1 METLK
6 EKEIKIYA
14 RANEFLQ
21 VQDIDDLAKLIQVP
35 TKTLLELIEKL
46 DESYHAFKIPK
57 KRGGY
62 REIDSPN
69 SSLKLIQKRINYLL
83 SVIYYGMKPVCVHGF
98 VKTVTE
104 RGESF
109 SIVSNAA
116 PHVKAQYV
124 VNMDLQDFFHSVD
137 IWRVKRV
144 FMSYPF
150 FFGNDMASY
159 FALLTT
165 YQERLPMGAPTSP
178 VISNLACF
186 LFDRRMMRFAEE
198 QELCFTRYA
207 DDLTFSSNR
216 KITDTTIRAASEIIK
231 EYGFAVNEKK
241 TRIFTG
247 RGQQVVTGL
256 KVNEK
261 VNVDRKYIRNIRA
274 MLNNWAT
281 HGLVKASSQNEN
293 AFQFL
298 KILKGKLDFLSM
310 VRGKNDTVYLKLHA
324 KFWNLQH
331 QLA

>member
-14 RANEFLQ
+14 RANDFLQ
-21 VQDIDDLAKLIQVP
+21 VQGIDDLAKLIQVP
-35 TKTLLELIEKL
+35 IKLLLELIEKS

-83 SVIYYGMKPVCVHGF
+83 SVIYYGMKPACVHGF

-104 RGESF
+104 HGESF

-116 PHVKAQYV
+116 QHVKEQYV
-124 VNMDLQDFFHSVD
+124 VNMDLQDFFHTID
-137 IWRVKRV
+137 IWRVKSV

-150 FFGNDMASY
+150 FFGNDVAA
-159 FALLTT
+159 FLALLTT

-178 VISNLACF
+178 VVSNLACF
-186 LFDRRMMRFAEE
+186 LFDRRMMRFSEE

-216 KITDTTIRAASEIIK
+216 KITDTTVRAATEIIK
-231 EYGFAVNEKK
+231 EYGFAVNEEK
-241 TRIFTG
+241 TRIFTS

-298 KILKGKLDFLSM
+298 NILKGKLDFLSM
-310 VRGKNDTVYLKLHA
+310 VRGKNDTIYQKLHE
-324 KFWNLQH
+324 KFWNLQQ